1 MASNSKSEGARIRPR
16 WLMVSGMLLALAIAL
31 GLVSP
36 AGTPSTAL
44 AQEEETVLIRLPGV
58 ADSDIYGRVKLI
70 AQDGRTRVVVAIHGV
85 SEGTFMPAIYAGTC
99 ATYPDVP
106 SFPLAPFA
114 AEERSRTT
122 VDIPYDELLT
132 GGYFVD
138 IHLAEAS
145 AGDLFG
151 PEGAL
156 VCGELGGVG
165 GEVVEAT
172 PTADP
177 TAGGP
182 TVTAP
187 PDTGIGPVSGQYWG
201 TIPVAVLGLI
211 AFGFAVVGLD
221 LRRRAALTVAQ
232 LRLYRLTGRNP

>member
-1 MASNSKSEGARIRPR
+1 MASNSRFDRARIRPP
-16 WLMVSGMLLALAIAL
+16 WLMASGMLIALAIAL
-31 GLVSP
+31 GLISP

-44 AQEEETVLIRLPGV
+44 AQEDESVLIRLPGV
-58 ADSDIYGRVKLI
+58 GDSDVYGRVKLI
-70 AQDGRTRVVVAIHGV
+70 ALDGRTRVVVAIHGV
-85 SEGTFMPAIYAGTC
+85 ADGTFMPAIYAGTC

-114 AEERSRTT
+114 ADERSRTT
-122 VDIPYDELLT
+122 VDISYEELLA

-138 IHLAEAS
+138 IRPAESS
-145 AGDLFG
+145 AGGLFG

-172 PTADP
+172 RTAEPDVS
-177 TAGGP
+177 GP

-201 TIPVAVLGLI
+201 TIPVAVLSLI
-211 AFGFAVVGLD
+211 ALGFAVVGLD